1 MLRRSLKAVI
11 GPFAWI
17 ACLVIPPPSPAA
29 DIGALLS
36 QARAQREAGNL
47 EEAVASFERLLA
59 SAQEGKPSEKEL
71 ATLHRELGEIYAA
84 LGRPYDAVGEYGKSL
99 SANPKQRVLHYRTG
113 ILYRELAEHSKA
125 ASHLSEALR
134 LGFRNTA
141 VRFHLAAAQ
150 FASGQ
155 FTAGLDNSREILRQ
169 SAPSGNSALRVGRL
183 LFQYHFYRDAVPA
196 FEMALA
202 RSEDSFEARVY
213 LALTSHLLNRYQ
225 RTVELLSPLR
235 APDGSANAEVLTLL
249 AAALAALGRFDEAE
263 ALLGRAIA
271 DQPSSPHAYMNLA
284 LVLLEQGEIEAAE
297 SWFRKMLLSAGPTSP
312 KVFYAVRRNS
322 CDQTYQEIA
331 GRPVDDGIGKN
342 PEQGLRFFE
351 FAINFG
357 ARHHHGTAVELLRI
371 AARDTAEHELS
382 RARLLRAVGFS
393 CLNLE
398 PGSETPVRLLERS
411 IELAADDHQ
420 AHFLLGSAHLKRNQT
435 EQAAE
440 AFRRAIELRPDAVAY
455 YTELARALVSG
466 PNGVEAAARAAT
478 VLVKAIKIDPTNASA
493 LFELGKLRM
502 GQGRLAEAEERLR
515 QAIEAEPEFYEA
527 YYVLGRLYAR
537 AKKPEQAREYLSV
550 FETKKAA
557 IEARST
563 VWKDATVG
571 IAAE

>member
-11 GPFAWI
+11 GPFVWI
-17 ACLVIPPPSPAA
+17 GCLVIPPTSFAT
-29 DIGALLS
+29 DIGALLT
-36 QARAQREAGNL
+36 QARTQREAGNL
-47 EEAVASFERLLA
+47 EEAGASLERLLT
-59 SAQEGKPSEKEL
+59 SAQERKPPGKEL
-71 ATLHRELGEIYAA
+71 AALHRELGEIYAA
-84 LGRPYDAVGEYGKSL
+84 LGRPYEAVGEYGKSL
-99 SANPKQRVLHYRTG
+99 SAHPQQRVLHYRTG

-125 ASHLSEALR
+125 ANHLLEALR

-169 SAPSGNSALRVGRL
+169 AAPSDPSALPVGRL

-202 RSEDSFEARVY
+202 RQEDSFEARVY
-213 LALTSHLLNRYQ
+213 LALTHHLLNRYQ
-225 RTVELLSPLR
+225 RTVELLSPLVT
-235 APDGSANAEVLTLL
+235 PDGSANAEVLTLL
-249 AAALAALGRFDEAE
+249 AAALAALDRFDEAE

-271 DQPSSPHAYMNLA
+271 DEPSNPHAYMNLA
-284 LVLLEQGEIEAAE
+284 LVLLEQGKTGAAE
-297 SWFRKMLLSAGPTSP
+297 SWFSKMLLLAGPTSP
-312 KVFYAVRRNS
+312 KVFYAIRRNS
-322 CDQTYQEIA
+322 CDDTYQEIA
-331 GRPVDDGIGKN
+331 GRPVDDGVGKN
-342 PEQGLRFFE
+342 PEQGVRFFE
-351 FAINFG
+351 LASNFG
-357 ARHHHGTAVELLRI
+357 ARHHHGTAVALLRI
-371 AARDTAEHELS
+371 AARDTAEHELP
-382 RARLLRAVGFS
+382 RARLLRALGFS

-398 PGSETPVRLLERS
+398 PGSETTIRLLERS
-411 IELAADDHQ
+411 IELAPDDHQ
-420 AHFLLGSAHLKRNQT
+420 AHFLLGSAHLKRNQP
-435 EQAAE
+435 EQAAK
-440 AFRRAIELRPDAVAY
+440 AFRRATQLRPDAARY

-466 PNGVEAAARAAT
+466 TNGVEEAARAAAA
-478 VLVKAIKIDPTNASA
+478 LVKAIEIDPTNGSA

-537 AKKPEQAREYLSV
+537 AEKRERAREYLGV